1 MPASSPTPPR
11 AAEALVKWLL
21 RDEPWRD
28 TTLGDLR
35 EELADIHER
44 ENRRRANTWYW
55 RETRNLFTDRIR
67 DAWRSYRTQA
77 AIRKGTTMRTLL
89 SEFRVAARTL
99 WRQPLVSV
107 VVVVTMA
114 LGLGANAATFGMID
128 ALMLRPFTIPNVDR
142 LVVLAELSP
151 EEPYPQEAVAP
162 GNYTDFRRN
171 KPAAL
176 ARLSTVGWG
185 DVNLSGTDQPERVQ
199 GSRVGAEFFSMLS
212 VTPAEGRFFSAGDE
226 VVGAPRTVVISD
238 SLWKRRFGGAGN
250 VAGSTIRLGGEPYT
264 VIGRA
269 PAAFDFP
276 NGSDLWTPTV
286 LTAEE
291 QADRSSKYLTVIGEL
306 APGATLE
313 QAQAQLSAQYQ
324 RMQEVA
330 PEANRNYSL
339 TVLTFTKAMVDFGMP
354 TILGLW
360 QAAALLLL
368 LIAGT
373 NIANLLL
380 ARGAERQRELAV
392 RLAIGAGRWRI
403 VRQMLVESL
412 VLALAAIPAS
422 LLVAWGSIAFLR
434 GMMPGE
440 LIRFVAGWTT
450 MGVTPRV
457 VAVTTLAALVTALLF
472 GLLPALQSSR
482 PQLTSSLKDG
492 GRSATSGIGRSRL
505 RRGLV
510 VAEIA
515 VALPLLVASGLAA
528 VAGHR
533 MANGPQGYD
542 PDNVVRL
549 RLELPE
555 ASYPDADSRR
565 QFTEKLLTE
574 AQRVPGVS
582 HVATTTVAP
591 AASSNQRRRVVVDGR
606 PDDPNGPRWINYRGV
621 TAGFFD
627 VLRIPILEGRAITAQ
642 DRNGTQQVAVVSK
655 SLSELYWPGQSPIG
669 RRVKLNREDAEWL
682 TVVGVSGNTLDD
694 WFNSRNAPTIYAPVL
709 QWPSSQV
716 SLLARVTDA
725 AGGDLDGSL
734 ANLRAA
740 VARVDGAVP
749 PFSPSTMRQAIH
761 TRTTGLRFVGQLMA
775 AFGLLALVLSAAG
788 IYSVMA
794 HYVAQ
799 RRHEIG
805 VRMALGATTRDV
817 LRLTMGSGLKLAGL
831 GILVGLGLGV
841 GAARLIE
848 SALFGVVAI
857 EPVLFVAITA
867 LLTTVALLATLLPA
881 RHAISVDPAGAL
893 RD

>member
-1 MPASSPTPPR
+1 MIASTPTPPR
-11 AAEALVKWLL
+11 AAEALVRWLL

-28 TTLGDLR
+28 ATLGDLR
-35 EELADIHER
+35 EELADIR
-44 ENRRRANTWYW
+44 TRVSRRRANAWYW
-55 RETRNLFTDRIR
+55 RETRNLFSDRIR
-67 DAWRSYRTQA
+67 DSWRTHRAQGVIKKDS
-77 AIRKGTTMRTLL
+77 TMRTLL

-128 ALMLRPFTIPNVDR
+128 ALLLRPFTIPNVDR
-142 LVVLAELSP
+142 LVVLAELSA
-151 EEPYPQEAVAP
+151 EEPFPQEAVAP
-162 GNYTDFRRN
+162 GNYVDLRRD
-171 KPAAL
+171 KPGAI

-212 VTPAEGRFFSAGDE
+212 VAPAEGRFFSAGDE
-226 VVGAPRTVVISD
+226 VAGAPRTVVISD
-238 SLWKRRFGGAGN
+238 SLWKRRFGGTGD
-250 VAGSTIRLGGEPYT
+250 VAGSTIRLGGEAYT
-264 VIGRA
+264 VIGRT

-276 NGSDLWTPTV
+276 NGSDLWTPTI

-291 QADRSSKYLTVIGEL
+291 QADRKSKYLTVIGEL

-330 PEANRNYSL
+330 PDANRTYSL
-339 TVLTFTKAMVDFGMP
+339 TVMTFTKAMVDFGMP
-354 TILGLW
+354 TVLGLW

-403 VRQMLVESL
+403 VRQMLIESL
-412 VLALAAIPAS
+412 VLAIASVPAA
-422 LLVAWGSIAFLR
+422 LLVAWASIAFLR

-457 VAVTTLAALVTALLF
+457 VVVTALAALVTAMLF

-482 PQLTSSLKDG
+482 PPLTSSLKDG

-515 VALPLLVASGLAA
+515 IALPLLVASGLAA

-555 ASYPDADSRR
+555 ASYQGDDSRR
-565 QFTEKLLTE
+565 QFTEQLLAE
-574 AQRVPGVS
+574 AQRSPGVL
-582 HVATTTVAP
+582 HAATTTVAP
-591 AASSNQRRRVVVDGR
+591 ASSSNQRRQVVVDGR

-621 TAGFFD
+621 SGGFFD
-627 VLRIPILEGRAITAQ
+627 VLRIPILEGRAITGQ
-642 DRNGTQQVAVVSK
+642 DRHRTQQVAVVSK
-655 SLSELYWPGQSPIG
+655 SLAELYWPGQSPIG
-669 RRVKLNREDAEWL
+669 RRVKLSREDAEWA
-682 TVVGVSGNTLDD
+682 TIVGVSGNTLDD
-694 WFNSRNAPTIYAPVL
+694 WFSSRNAPTIYAPVL
-709 QWPSSQV
+709 QRPSMQV
-716 SLLARVTDA
+716 HLLARVQ
-725 AGGDLDGSL
+725 GDLDGSL
-734 ANLRAA
+734 TNLRGA
-740 VARVDGAVP
+740 VARVDGTLP
-749 PFSPSTMRQAIH
+749 PFHSGTMRQAIH
-761 TRTTGLRFVGQLMA
+761 TRTTGLRFVGRLMA

-817 LRLTMGSGLKLAGL
+817 LRLTMGSGLRLAGL
-831 GILVGLGLGV
+831 GILVGLGLGF

-848 SALFGVVAI
+848 SALFGVVAV
-857 EPVLFVAITA
+857 EPILFVAITA

>member
-1 MPASSPTPPR
+1 MKSSTPTPPR
-11 AAEALVKWLL
+11 AAEALVRWLL

-35 EELADIHER
+35 EELADISSR
-44 ENRRRANTWYW
+44 EDRRRAHRWYW
-55 RETRNLFTDRIR
+55 RETLNLFTDRIH
-67 DAWRSYRTQA
+67 DAWRRYRTRL
-77 AIRKGTTMRTLL
+77 AIQKDSSMRTLL
-89 SEFRVAARTL
+89 SEIRVAARAL
-99 WRQPLVSV
+99 WRQPLVSSV
-107 VVVVTMA
+107 VVITLA

-151 EEPYPQEAVAP
+151 DAPFPQEAVAP
-162 GNYTDFRRN
+162 GNYVDFRRN
-171 KPAAL
+171 PPAAL
-176 ARLSTVGWG
+176 ARMTTVGWG

-199 GSRVGAEFFSMLS
+199 GSRVGADFFAMLG
-212 VTPAEGRFFSAGDE
+212 VTPAEGRFFAAPDE
-226 VVGAPRTVVISD
+226 AEGAARTVVISD
-238 SLWKRRFGGAGN
+238 SLWKRRFGGTAN
-250 VAGSTIRLGGEPYT
+250 IVGSTIRLSGEPHT

-276 NGSDLWTPTV
+276 NGSDLWTPAI

-291 QADRSSKYLTVIGEL
+291 QVDRKSKYLTVVGEL

-313 QAQAQLSAQYQ
+313 QAQTQLTAQYQ
-324 RMQEVA
+324 RLQQLA
-330 PEANRNYSL
+330 PDANRNFTL
-339 TVLTFTKAMVDFGMP
+339 TVMTFTKAMVDFGLP
-354 TILGLW
+354 TVLGLW

-412 VLALAAIPAS
+412 VLAAAAIPAA
-422 LLVAWGSIAFLR
+422 LLVAWGSIALLR
-434 GMMPGE
+434 GMMPAE
-440 LIRFVAGWTT
+440 LIRFVTGWTT

-457 VAVTTLAALVTALLF
+457 VLVTSLAALVTALLF
-472 GLLPALQSSR
+472 GLLPALQSSK

-492 GRSATSGIGRSRL
+492 GRSATAGMGRSRL

-515 VALPLLVASGLAA
+515 IALPLLIASGLAA

-533 MANGPQGYD
+533 MASGPQGYD

-549 RLELPE
+549 RLDL
-555 ASYPDADSRR
+555 AGTAYPDDEARR
-565 QFTEKLLTE
+565 QFTRQLLDE
-574 AQRVPGVS
+574 AHRVPGVT
-582 HVATTTVAP
+582 HVATTTVSP
-591 AASSNQRRRVVVDGR
+591 AATSNQRRQVVVDGR
-606 PDDPNGPRWINYRGV
+606 PDDPNGPAFINYRGV

-627 VLRIPILEGRAITAQ
+627 VLKIPILEGRAISAQ
-642 DRNGTQQVAVVSK
+642 DRDGTLQVAVVSQ
-655 SLSELYWPGQSPIG
+655 SLANLYWPGQSPIG
-669 RRVKLNREDAEWL
+669 KRVKLNPTHEEWV
-682 TVVGVSGNTLDD
+682 TIVGISGNVLDD
-694 WFNSRNAPTIYAPVL
+694 WFNSRNAPTIYASVL
-709 QWPSSQV
+709 QFPSTQV
-716 SLLARVTDA
+716 FVLARVQ
-725 AGGDLDGSL
+725 GDPDGSL
-734 ANLRAA
+734 TRLRGA
-740 VARVDGAVP
+740 VSRVDSNLPA
-749 PFSPSTMRQAIH
+749 FDTETMRKAIH

-775 AFGLLALVLSAAG
+775 AFGVLALVLSAAG

-817 LRLTMGSGLKLAGL
+817 LKLTIGSGLKLAGF
-831 GILVGLGLGV
+831 GITIGLGLGLALGRV
-841 GAARLIE
+841 IE
-848 SALFGVVAI
+848 GALFGVIAL
-857 EPVLFVAITA
+857 EPMLYVAITA

>member
-1 MPASSPTPPR
+1 MTPSAPTPPR
-11 AAEALVKWLL
+11 AAEALVRWLL

-35 EELADIHER
+35 EELAAIIAR
-44 ENRRRANTWYW
+44 EDRRRAHRWYW
-55 RETRNLFTDRIR
+55 RETRNLFTDRTH
-67 DAWRSYRTQA
+67 DAWRRYRTRL
-77 AIRKGTTMRTLL
+77 AIKKDSSMRTLL
-89 SEFRVAARTL
+89 SEIRVAARAL
-99 WRQPLVSV
+99 WRQPLVSG
-107 VVVVTMA
+107 VVVVTLA

-151 EEPYPQEAVAP
+151 DAPYPQEAVAP
-162 GNYTDFRRN
+162 GNYMDFRRN
-171 KPAAL
+171 PPAAL
-176 ARLSTVGWG
+176 ARMTTVGWG

-199 GSRVGAEFFSMLS
+199 GARVGADFFAMLG
-212 VTPAEGRFFSAGDE
+212 VTPAEGRFFAGPDE
-226 VVGAPRTVVISD
+226 TEGAARTVVISD
-238 SLWKRRFGGAGN
+238 SLWKRRFGGLPGF
-250 VAGSTIRLGGEPYT
+250 VGSTIRLSGEPYT
-264 VIGRA
+264 VIGRT
-269 PAAFDFP
+269 PASFDFP
-276 NGSDLWTPTV
+276 NRSDLWTPTI

-291 QADRSSKYLTVIGEL
+291 QADRKSKYLTIVGEL
-306 APGATLE
+306 APGATVE
-313 QAQAQLSAQYQ
+313 QAQAQLTVQYQ
-324 RMQEVA
+324 RMQDLA
-330 PEANRNYSL
+330 PDANRNYTL
-339 TVLTFTKAMVDFGMP
+339 TVMTFTKGMVDFGLP

-380 ARGAERQRELAV
+380 ARGADRQRELAV

-412 VLALAAIPAS
+412 VLAAAAIPAA
-422 LLVAWGSIAFLR
+422 LLVAWGSIALLR
-434 GMMPGE
+434 GMMPAE

-457 VAVTTLAALVTALLF
+457 VVVTSLAALVTSLLF
-472 GLLPALQSSR
+472 GLIPALQSSK
-482 PQLTSSLKDG
+482 PQLASSLKDG
-492 GRSATSGIGRSRL
+492 GRSATAGIGRSRL

-515 VALPLLVASGLAA
+515 LALPLLIASGLAA

-533 MANGPQGYD
+533 MASGPQGYD

-555 ASYPDADSRR
+555 ATYPDVTSRR
-565 QFTEKLLTE
+565 QFTEKLLAE
-574 AQRVPGVS
+574 AQQLPGVT
-582 HVATTTVAP
+582 HVATTTVSP
-591 AASSNQRRRVVVDGR
+591 AAQSNQRRQVVVDGR
-606 PDDPNGPRWINYRGV
+606 PDDPNGPAYINYRGV

-627 VLRIPILEGRAITAQ
+627 VLKIPILEGRAISVQ
-642 DRNGTQQVAVVSK
+642 DRDGTQHVAVVSQ
-655 SLSELYWPGQSPIG
+655 SLAKLYWPGQSPIG
-669 RRVKLNREDAEWL
+669 KRVKLNPTHKEWV
-682 TVVGVSGNTLDD
+682 TIVGVSGNVLDD

-709 QWPSSQV
+709 QWPSTQV
-716 SLLARVTDA
+716 FVLARVQ
-725 AGGDLDGSL
+725 GDPDGNL
-734 ANLRAA
+734 TRLREAIAKVDANLPAF
-740 VARVDGAVP
+740 DTE
-749 PFSPSTMRQAIH
+749 TMRKAIH

-817 LRLTMGSGLKLAGL
+817 LKLTIGSGLKLAGF
-831 GILVGLGLGV
+831 GITIGLGLGLALGRV
-841 GAARLIE
+841 IE
-848 SALFGVVAI
+848 GALFGVVAL
-857 EPVLFVAITA
+857 EPMLYVAITA